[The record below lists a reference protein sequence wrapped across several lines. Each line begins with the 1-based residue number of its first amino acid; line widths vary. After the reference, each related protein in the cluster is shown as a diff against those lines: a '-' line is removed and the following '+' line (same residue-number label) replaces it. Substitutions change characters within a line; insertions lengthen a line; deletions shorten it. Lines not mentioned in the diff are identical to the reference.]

1 MITGPIV
8 IVGAG
13 QSAAV
18 AALALREHGYTGVI
32 RMLGREQHRP
42 YERPPLSKSVLVD
55 QQMPSLDVLSS
66 DQWARANVELSS
78 GTEAVALDPVRHQ
91 VRLGDGAVVQYEY
104 CLLATGGEART
115 LPSLPRNGARTHY
128 IRTLEDALRLRAA
141 LRDGAHVVILGGGF
155 LGLELAHSATAAG
168 ASVTVVESA
177 SRLLD
182 RFVPAGISAWLESE
196 LVGAGVQLK
205 LGQSASHCSFLEDD
219 RLLIQTSGGGRL
231 AADAVVVAIGLVAND
246 ALARGAGLEVAR
258 GGGILVDA
266 QCRTSDTY
274 IFACG
279 DCTSQTRP
287 GQAVPSRLESWQN
300 ANEQARAAA
309 AGVMG
314 APPPVTPVPWFWTDQ
329 GKHNIQIL
337 GAPAPDL
344 DYVRRD
350 DPAAAKALWLGHR
363 HGIPVHGIAINAGAE
378 LRAVRPLFE
387 RGRPVQL
394 DDFHLPGTSLRAW
407 AKRQAAD
414 AMVGV

>member
-1 MITGPIV
+1 MSTGAIV
-8 IVGAG
+8 IAGAG

-18 AALALREHGYTGVI
+18 AALTLREHGYTGVI

-55 QQMPSLDVLSS
+55 QRMPALDVLTAE
-66 DQWARANVELSS
+66 QWARADVEFLR
-78 GTEAVALDPVRHQ
+78 GAEVVALDPVQHQ
-91 VRLGDGAVVQYEY
+91 VRLRDGGVVEYDY
-104 CLLATGGEART
+104 CLLATGGEARI
-115 LPSLPRNGARTHY
+115 LPALPRDGERTHY

-141 LRDGAHVVILGGGF
+141 LQGGAQVVILGGGF
-155 LGLELAHSATAAG
+155 LGLEVAHSAIAAG

-177 SRLLD
+177 ARLLD

-196 LVGAGVQLK
+196 LIGAGVELK
-205 LGQSASHCSFLEDD
+205 LGQSARHCSSLEDG
-219 RLLIQTSGGGRL
+219 RLLIESSGGGRL

-246 ALARGAGLEVAR
+246 ALARGAGLEVAQ
-258 GGGILVDA
+258 GGGVLVDA
-266 QCRTSDTY
+266 QCRTSDRH

-287 GQAVPSRLESWQN
+287 GQAAPSRLESWQN
-300 ANEQARAAA
+300 ANEQARTAA

-314 APPPVTPVPWFWTDQ
+314 APAPVPPVPWFWTDQ

-337 GAPAPDL
+337 GAPAADL
-344 DYVRRD
+344 DYVRRE
-350 DPAAAKALWLGHR
+350 DPAANKALWLGHR
-363 HGIPVHGIAINAGAE
+363 HGIPVHGIAINAGAD

-407 AKRQAAD
+407 AKRQVAD

>member
-1 MITGPIV
+1 MSTGPII

-18 AALALREHGYTGVI
+18 AALTLREHGHTGVI

-42 YERPPLSKSVLVD
+42 YQRPPLSKSVLVD
-55 QQMPSLDVLSS
+55 QQVPSLDVLPA
-66 DQWARANVELSS
+66 DQWVRADIELLG
-78 GTEAVALDPVRHQ
+78 GTEVVALDPVQHQ
-91 VRLGDGAVVQYEY
+91 VRLGDGGVLEYEY

-155 LGLELAHSATAAG
+155 LGLEVAHSATAAG

-177 SRLLD
+177 ARLLD
-182 RFVPAGISAWLESE
+182 RFVPAGISTWLESE
-196 LVGAGVQLK
+196 LIGAGVQLE
-205 LGQSASHCSFLEDD
+205 LGQCASHCSSLEGG
-219 RLLIQTSGGGRL
+219 RLLIETSGGARL
-231 AADAVVVAIGLVAND
+231 VVDAVVVAIGLVAND
-246 ALARGAGLEVAR
+246 ALARDAGLEVAP

-266 QCRTSDTY
+266 QCRTSDTH

-279 DCTSQTRP
+279 DCASQTRP
-287 GQAVPSRLESWQN
+287 GQAAPSRMESWQN

-309 AGVMG
+309 AAVMG
-314 APPPVTPVPWFWTDQ
+314 APAPIPPVPWFWTDQ

-344 DYVRRD
+344 DYVRRE

-363 HGIPVHGIAINAGAE
+363 RGIPVHGIAINAGAD

-414 AMVGV
+414 AIVGV

>member
-1 MITGPIV
+1 MSTRSIV

-18 AALALREHGYTGVI
+18 AALTLREHGYTGVI

-55 QQMPSLDVLSS
+55 QQMPTLDVLTA
-66 DQWARANVELSS
+66 DQWARVDVEFLM
-78 GTEAVALDPVRHQ
+78 GAEVVALDPVHHQ
-91 VRLGDGAVVQYEY
+91 VRLRDGGVVEY
-104 CLLATGGEART
+104 DHCLLATGGEARI
-115 LPSLPRNGARTHY
+115 LPALPRDGARTHY

-141 LRDGAHVVILGGGF
+141 LRGGAHVVILGGGF

-177 SRLLD
+177 ARLLD

-196 LVGAGVQLK
+196 LAGAGVQLM
-205 LGQSASHCSFLEDD
+205 LGQSASHCSSLEDGR
-219 RLLIQTSGGGRL
+219 RLIETSGGARL
-231 AADAVVVAIGLVAND
+231 AADEVVVAIGLVAND
-246 ALARGAGLEVAR
+246 ALARGAGLEVAQA
-258 GGGILVDA
+258 GGILVDA
-266 QCRTSDTY
+266 QCRTSDRH

-287 GQAVPSRLESWQN
+287 GQAAPSRLESWQN
-300 ANEQARAAA
+300 ANEQARSAA

-314 APPPVTPVPWFWTDQ
+314 APAPIAPVPWFWTDQ
-329 GKHNIQIL
+329 GRHNIQIL
-337 GAPAPDL
+337 GAPAADL
-344 DYVRRD
+344 DYVRRE
-350 DPAAAKALWLGHR
+350 DPAATKAIWLGHR
-363 HGIPVHGIAINAGAE
+363 HGIPVHGIAINAGAD
-378 LRAVRPLFE
+378 LRALRPLFE

-407 AKRQAAD
+407 AKRQVAD